1 MKLTRLLVTAA
12 ACAGLSAA
20 HAQSAASAPAASSAK
35 HELVLK
41 LLSVQQS
48 SIESLGRS
56 VGERPAM
63 QLMQAAA
70 QALQTQVPEDKREAA
85 ANAAQAHIKDFVEET
100 DPAFAKAATQ
110 LAPTTMGPILESQLS
125 EDDLRQI
132 IAWVS
137 SPTFKRFSE
146 LQPQLQDALVK
157 SLIQQMGP
165 TMEPKLRT
173 LQQTVAKDLGLEIAG
188 SSAAPAP
195 SGSTAKRKKK

>member
-1 MKLTRLLVTAA
+1 M
-12 ACAGLSAA
+12 
-20 HAQSAASAPAASSAK
+20 
-35 HELVLK
+35 
-41 LLSVQQS
+41 
-48 SIESLGRS
+48 
-56 VGERPAM
+56 
-63 QLMQAAA
+63 
-70 QALQTQVPEDKREAA
+70 
-85 ANAAQAHIKDFVEET
+85 EET

-125 EDDLRQI
+125 EDDLKQI

-165 TMEPKLRT
+165 TMEPKLRA